1 MMLEKIQSFAD
12 GKYDLSRTD
21 TDVVYDEAI
30 GDVSERVEGL
40 AVVQRQ
46 ASTAKIMSQ
55 HGGTGLGRASSTASS
70 SLGRTAS
77 GASHLPPSRAA
88 SSSSYKST
96 PPPVRS
102 VAGAA
107 APPAYSAPPAAAAQA
122 EVAATKRAPPPPPPL
137 KAKPSFGAPAPKY
150 VVALFDFEAQAA
162 GDLGFSQGDRIELVE
177 RTASSEDWWTGKVNG
192 KQGVFPGNYVQEEQ

>member
-21 TDVVYDEAI
+21 TDVIYDENI
-30 GDVSERVEGL
+30 GDVSEQVEAL

-46 ASTAKIMSQ
+46 ASTAKLMSQ
-55 HGGTGLGRASSTASS
+55 HGGGGLGRASSTASS
-70 SLGRTAS
+70 SLGRTPS
-77 GASHLPPSRAA
+77 GAGVPPSRAA
-88 SSSSYKST
+88 SSSSYKSV

-102 VAGAA
+102 VAGAS
-107 APPAYSAPPAAAAQA
+107 APPAYSAPPAASAAA
-122 EVAATKRAPPPPPPL
+122 EVASTKRAPPPPPPL

-177 RTASSEDWWTGKVNG
+177 RTPSSEDWWTGKVNG